1 MNDNLTEMV
10 KEGLDDE
17 KAPPFTETG
26 LDLPKEDSSEEVQE
40 APPEQEQV
48 PIIGTTNLMS
58 WFEKNKQNL
67 GNIKHVKLQV
77 TGVDSKEDLIIT
89 IPHETGELLEDGSQ
103 KRRIIKLENAD
114 SQPVLDL
121 PGVDMKIYNNGFQV
135 VCQYKGNV
143 FVKFYGVK
151 TGLIVTFC
159 NKIAE
164 RLIPYVRTKMRK
176 QENGI
181 EVQETSPTQVLENMS
196 KDLDKEELQILYKQ
210 SSKVIDTLESNHDA
224 VNWLL
229 DRQEAITDINH
240 HIQIDDVIIRL
251 LS

>member
-1 MNDNLTEMV
+1 MNENLSDMV
-10 KEGLDDE
+10 KEGLGEDE
-17 KAPPFTETG
+17 TPIFTEKEF
-26 LDLPKEDSSEEVQE
+26 DLPEEASSEQVQE

-67 GNIKHVKLQV
+67 GDIKHVKLQV

-89 IPHETGELLEDGSQ
+89 VPHETGELLEDGSQ

-181 EVQETSPTQVLENMS
+181 EVQEMSPTQVLENMS

-210 SSKVIDTLESNHDA
+210 SVKVIDTLELNIHA

-229 DRQEAITDINH
+229 DRQDAITDINH